1 MEEKIISSV
10 FIDQKDLST
19 LAQSRTLNIE
29 GDVGSVFTVNVIKIN
44 GTSKESYY
52 DFNSKSF
59 TEEFTSKNNL
69 KVTGH
74 NG

>member
-29 GDVGSVFTVNVIKIN
+29 GDVGSVFTVNVIMILIQKALQKNLLLKII
-44 GTSKESYY
+44 
-52 DFNSKSF
+52 
-59 TEEFTSKNNL
+59 
-69 KVTGH
+69 
-74 NG
+74 